1 MTTPDAPRA
10 RRDAE
15 ATRRRLIAAALDL
28 FTTIGFRATTTPMLA
43 ERAGIAEGTIYRHF
57 RGKDELLNAAYRQ
70 VQDWAA
76 AMVREMEADRQLPV
90 RDRLLGVA
98 RRLLEEAA
106 REPAAV
112 RMLLQLREDRHLD
125 DASRESARHFREA
138 LQLVMA
144 SGKSD
149 GVVRA
154 GPAEL
159 WAGVWLAIVAFAAER
174 VGGGE
179 WTADHPQAALALEA
193 AWDAITS

>member
-1 MTTPDAPRA
+1 MNTPDSPRA

-76 AMVREMEADRQLPV
+76 AMVREMEEDRQLPV

-106 REPAAV
+106 RDPAAV
-112 RMLLQLREDRHLD
+112 RMLLQVREERYLD
-125 DASRESARHFREA
+125 DTSRDSARRFRDA
-138 LQLVMA
+138 LQLVIA

-154 GPAEL
+154 GPADL

-179 WTADHPQAALALEA
+179 WTADHPQAALALEG

>member
-1 MTTPDAPRA
+1 MNTPDLPRA

-15 ATRRRLIAAALDL
+15 ATRRRLIAAALEL

-76 AMVREMEADRQLPV
+76 AMVRAVEADRELPV

-106 REPAAV
+106 REPAAM
-112 RMLLQLREDRHLD
+112 RMLLQVREDRYLD
-125 DASRESARHFREA
+125 DASRESARRFRDA
-138 LQLVMA
+138 LQRVMA

-154 GPAEL
+154 GPADL

-193 AWDAITS
+193 AWDAVTS

>member
-1 MTTPDAPRA
+1 MNLPDAPRA

-15 ATRRRLIAAALDL
+15 ATRRRLIAAALEL
-28 FTTIGFRATTTPMLA
+28 FTTIGFHGTTTPKLA

-57 RGKDELLNAAYRQ
+57 RGKDALLNAAYRQ
-70 VQDWAA
+70 VQVWART
-76 AMVREMEADRQLPV
+76 MVLELEADRQLPV

-98 RRLLEEAA
+98 RRILEESA

-125 DASRESARHFREA
+125 AESRESARHFRDA

-154 GPAEL
+154 GPADL
-159 WAGVWLAIVAFAAER
+159 WAGVWLAIVAYASER
-174 VGGGE
+174 VGTGE
-179 WTADHPQAALALEA
+179 WTPEHPQATLAIEA

>member
-1 MTTPDAPRA
+1 MNTTDAPRA

-15 ATRRRLIAAALDL
+15 ATRQRLIAAALDL
-28 FTTIGFRATTTPMLA
+28 FTTIGFRGTTTPMLA

-57 RGKDELLNAAYRQ
+57 RGKDALLNAAYRQ

-76 AMVREMEADRQLPV
+76 AMVRDIEADRQLPV

-98 RRLLEEAA
+98 RRILEESA

-112 RMLLQLREDRHLD
+112 RMLLQTREERHLD
-125 DASRESARHFREA
+125 DQSRESARRFREA

-154 GPAEL
+154 GPADL
-159 WAGVWLAIVAFAAER
+159 WAGVWLAIVALAAER

-179 WTADHPQAALALEA
+179 WTPDHPQAALAIEA

>member
-1 MTTPDAPRA
+1 MNPTDAPRA

-15 ATRRRLIAAALDL
+15 ATRRRLIAAALEL
-28 FTTIGFRATTTPMLA
+28 FTTSGFRATTTPMLA

-76 AMVREMEADRQLPV
+76 AMVQDVEADRQLPV
-90 RDRLLGVA
+90 RDRLLGVG
-98 RRLLEEAA
+98 RRILEESA

-112 RMLLQLREDRHLD
+112 RMLLQVREERHLD
-125 DASRESARHFREA
+125 EQSRESARRFREA

-149 GVVRA
+149 GVIRA
-154 GPAEL
+154 GPADL
-159 WAGVWLAIVAFAAER
+159 WGGVWLAIVSFAADR
-174 VGGGE
+174 VGIGE
-179 WTADHPQAALALEA
+179 WTPDHPQAALALEA